1 MRSAPDDTRL
11 ALGQQAVTAVL
22 WTAGQ
27 KWVARIGGFVTIAI
41 LARLLAPA
49 EFGTVAAATAVLPI
63 AYLLADMGFSTYVV
77 QAREASARMLST
89 AFWFSVTAGLV
100 LAAALLVAAPLFA
113 AIFRTPEAADVVRAL
128 APLVVLVSLSSVSV
142 ALLRRHMRFRALAV
156 QSFIASIAGQACAII
171 MAFAGFGVW
180 SLVAQMLL
188 FQVITTIYA
197 CSAARWLPKLQFST
211 AEFHRMASFGMKV
224 VGVDLIGVLRQ
235 WAEYA
240 IIAAFLGTTGLGYL
254 SVAQR
259 LVQIAQDVT
268 AAAVLPVT
276 TVVFARIR
284 TEPERLRSGY
294 FRALGMTYAVVVP
307 VMVFL
312 TVSAPQLVPLLF
324 GAQWAESIGVAQ
336 VLGCVGILTMVAM
349 LDHGLFYGVG
359 RPGTW
364 FVFAVIV
371 DVATIVVALF
381 TASHGLVVWA
391 LGFLGIAVVSTLVRQ
406 PLVCRLLEARWTMIG
421 SVSARGVLCALVAA
435 AFGVAVAFATAGWWP
450 LLSIAAIG
458 VGVMLGHLGGMRLF
472 LRAELND
479 INRLVHARLWRSGR
493 ERSTADEAVNS

>member
-1 MRSAPDDTRL
+1 MTSAPEDTRL
-11 ALGQQAVTAVL
+11 GLGHQAVTAVL

-41 LARLLAPA
+41 LARLLSPA

-77 QAREASARMLST
+77 QARETSARMLST

-100 LAAALLVAAPLFA
+100 LAGALVLAAPLFA
-113 AIFRTPEAADVVRAL
+113 VIFRTPEAADVVRAL

-142 ALLRRHMRFRALAV
+142 AMLRRTMRFRALAV
-156 QSFIASIAGQACAII
+156 QSFIASIAGQVCAIVL
-171 MAFAGFGVW
+171 AFSGFGVW

-188 FQVITTIYA
+188 FQVITTVYA
-197 CSAARWLPKLQFST
+197 CSAARWLPRLQFSMP
-211 AEFHRMASFGMKV
+211 EFRRMASFGLKV
-224 VGVDLIGVLRQ
+224 VGVDLVGVLRQ

-254 SVAQR
+254 NIAQR

-294 FRALGMTYAVVVP
+294 RRALGMTYAVVVP
-307 VMVFL
+307 VMILL
-312 TVSAPQLVPLLF
+312 TAAAPQLVPLLF
-324 GAQWAESIGVAQ
+324 GAQWAESVGVAQ

-349 LDHGLFYGVG
+349 LDHGLFYGLG

-371 DVATIVVALF
+371 DVATVVVALF
-381 TASHGLVVWA
+381 TAPHGLVAWA
-391 LGFLGIAVVSTLVRQ
+391 FGFLGIAVASTLVRQ
-406 PLVCRLLEARWTMIG
+406 PLVSRMLGARWATIG
-421 SVSARGVLCALVAA
+421 SISARGLLCAVVAG
-435 AFGVAVAFATAGWWP
+435 AFGVAVALATTGWWP
-450 LLSIAAIG
+450 VLSIAAIG
-458 VGVMLGHLGGMRLF
+458 AGVMVGHLGAMRLF
-472 LRAELND
+472 LRAELDD
-479 INRLVHARLWRSGR
+479 IVRLVRTRLWRFGR
-493 ERSTADEAVNS
+493 GRQTVAEAETS

>member
-1 MRSAPDDTRL
+1 VTSAPEDTRL
-11 ALGQQAVTAVL
+11 ALGHQAVTAVL

-77 QAREASARMLST
+77 QARETSARMLST

-100 LAAALLVAAPLFA
+100 LAGGLILAAPLFA

-142 ALLRRHMRFRALAV
+142 ALLRRQMRFRALAV
-156 QSFIASIAGQACAII
+156 QSFIASIAGQACAIVL
-171 MAFAGFGVW
+171 AFQGFGVW

-188 FQVITTIYA
+188 FQVITTVYA
-197 CSAARWLPKLQFST
+197 CAAARWLPRLQFSA
-211 AEFHRMASFGMKV
+211 AEFRRMTSFGLKV
-224 VGVDLIGVLRQ
+224 VGVDLVGVLRQ

-254 SVAQR
+254 NVAQR

-294 FRALGMTYAVVVP
+294 RRALGMTYAVVIP
-307 VMVFL
+307 VMIFL
-312 TVSAPQLVPLLF
+312 TASAPQLVPFLF

-336 VLGCVGILTMVAM
+336 VLSCVGILTMVAM
-349 LDHGLFYGVG
+349 LDHGVFYGMG

-371 DVATIVVALF
+371 DAATIVVALF
-381 TASHGLVVWA
+381 TAPHGLVAWA
-391 LGFLGIAVVSTLVRQ
+391 LGFLAIAVVSTLVRQ
-406 PLVCRLLEARWTMIG
+406 PLVGRLLGARWAMIG
-421 SVSARGVLCALVAA
+421 SVSARAGLCAVVAGSVG
-435 AFGVAVAFATAGWWP
+435 FAVAFATADWWP
-450 LLSIAAIG
+450 VLSIAAIG
-458 VGVMLGHLGGMRLF
+458 VGVLLGHLGAMRLF
-472 LRAELND
+472 LRAELDD
-479 INRLVHARLWRSGR
+479 IVRLVRTRVLRLGR
-493 ERSTADEAVNS
+493 GRQAAAGTGSS